1 MTSLLTRLV
10 DLLYPRTCANCG
22 RVGESAWCAYCT
34 RDLSDQV
41 FEGIERTLES
51 GLTVVAAGLHRGMLR
66 SAIHAFKFE
75 GAVALAEPLGAALG
89 SELAHAQNEVDLV
102 TAVPLHPRRE
112 RWRGYNQ
119 SALLA
124 QVVAAHLNTTYK
136 NVLLR
141 TRYAAPQVG
150 RDAPSRRQAVDG
162 VFDVAADSLTGLRV
176 LVVDDVVTTGSTLMA
191 CASALVEAGAGHV
204 SAACVVSA

>member
-1 MTSLLTRLV
+1 MKLLLARFV

-22 RVGESAWCAYCT
+22 RIGEAAWCAQCT
-34 RDLSDQV
+34 IDLQERP
-41 FEGIERTLES
+41 FELIERTLEN
-51 GLTVVAAGLHRGMLR
+51 GLTVLAAGIHTGLLR
-66 SAIHAFKFE
+66 SAIHAFKFD
-75 GAVALAEPLGAALG
+75 GAQSLADTLGTALG
-89 SELAHAQNEVDLV
+89 GVLTRAQVEVDLV
-102 TAVPLHPRRE
+102 TDVPLHPQRE

-124 QVVAAHLNTTYK
+124 QVVAEILNAPYES
-136 NVLLR
+136 VLRR

-150 RDAPSRRQAVDG
+150 RDAQSRRQAVDG
-162 VFDVAADSLTGLRV
+162 VFDVTANNLAGLRL

-191 CASALVEAGAGHV
+191 CASALVDAGAGQV